1 MKRPRTNA
9 MIRAFACLAAGAAA
23 SFVATA
29 DAWASQSPSALGAP
43 PPPGV
48 AATAPDASTQQSQ
61 PPEQLWQRASYGA
74 RGAISVLKQDS
85 LETGIGVSGFAV
97 LPVTTDL
104 ELEAEIGFQTMT
116 TVDNGLPEG
125 RLTIFPLRGTLR
137 VQMWRFGGAL
147 PYLGGGGGVYF
158 HRFSLSD
165 TVTRQ
170 LEQLG
175 FGASA
180 SVDPG
185 LGLHFGGG
193 AEWQRDRFRFGVD
206 VKYVIADADVQSTI
220 VDQFTGEIF
229 RESSKLE
236 IDGFWIAAGGRIS
249 F

>member
-1 MKRPRTNA
+1 MNRPTTNA
-9 MIRAFACLAAGAAA
+9 RIRVFACLAAGAAA
-23 SFVATA
+23 GFVATA
-29 DAWASQSPSALGAP
+29 DARASQSPSTLGAP
-43 PPPGV
+43 PRSSV
-48 AATAPDASTQQSQ
+48 TATAPDASAQQSQ
-61 PPEQLWQRASYGA
+61 PPEPLWQRASYGA
-74 RGAISVLKQDS
+74 RGAISVLKQES

-97 LPVTTDL
+97 LPVTADL
-104 ELEAEIGFQTMT
+104 EIEAEIGFQTMT

-147 PYLGGGGGVYF
+147 PYLGGGGGIYF

-165 TVTRQ
+165 TVTQ
-170 LEQLG
+170 ALEQLG
-175 FGASA
+175 LGASA

-206 VKYVIADADVQSTI
+206 VKYVIADADAQSTI
-220 VDQFTGEIF
+220 VDQLTGEIF
-229 RESSKLE
+229 RETSKLE
-236 IDGFWIAAGGRIS
+236 IDGLWIAAGGRII

>member
-1 MKRPRTNA
+1 MKQPTTNA
-9 MIRAFACLAAGAAA
+9 RIRAFACLAAAAA
-23 SFVATA
+23 AGFVATA
-29 DAWASQSPSALGAP
+29 DAWAAQSSSAPGGP
-43 PPPGV
+43 PHPRIAV
-48 AATAPDASTQQSQ
+48 TAPDASAQQSQ

-74 RGAISVLKQDS
+74 RGAISVLKQES

-97 LPVTTDL
+97 LPVSSDL
-104 ELEAEIGFQTMT
+104 EVEAEIGFQTMT

-147 PYLGGGGGVYF
+147 PYLGGGGGIYF

-165 TVTRQ
+165 TATQ
-170 LEQLG
+170 ALEQKG

-206 VKYVIADADVQSTI
+206 VKYVIADADAQSTI
-220 VDQFTGEIF
+220 VDQLTGLIF
-229 RESSKLE
+229 RETSKLE
-236 IDGFWIAAGGRIS
+236 IDGFWIAAGGRII

>member
-1 MKRPRTNA
+1 MNRPTTNA
-9 MIRAFACLAAGAAA
+9 RIRVFACLAAGAAA
-23 SFVATA
+23 GFVATA
-29 DAWASQSPSALGAP
+29 DARASQSPSTLGAP
-43 PPPGV
+43 PRSSV
-48 AATAPDASTQQSQ
+48 TATAPDASAQQSQ
-61 PPEQLWQRASYGA
+61 PPEPLGQRASYGA
-74 RGAISVLKQDS
+74 RGAISVLKQES

-97 LPVTTDL
+97 LPVTADL
-104 ELEAEIGFQTMT
+104 EIEAEIGFQTMT

-147 PYLGGGGGVYF
+147 PYLGGGGGIYF

-165 TVTRQ
+165 TATQ
-170 LEQLG
+170 ALEQKG

-206 VKYVIADADVQSTI
+206 VKYVIADADAQSTI
-220 VDQFTGEIF
+220 VDQLTGEIF
-229 RESSKLE
+229 RETSKLE
-236 IDGFWIAAGGRIS
+236 IDGLWIAAGGRII